1 MIMNKVTI
9 FAGPQNS
16 GKTTKARELTKQK
29 NAVWLF
35 KACLN
40 RNHHKHIS
48 QDTEI
53 VVFDEIRQ
61 LDISYIAAFAAKEF
75 ISFRPNKAT
84 TTITMERP
92 EILIC
97 TNLDANQIVEL
108 IDKKVEV
115 QVINF

>member
-1 MIMNKVTI
+1 MNKVTI

-16 GKTTKARELTKQK
+16 GKTTQARAFTKQK

-35 KACLN
+35 KTCHDRHN
-40 RNHHKHIS
+40 HKHIS
-48 QDTEI
+48 QDTDI
-53 VVFDEIRQ
+53 VVFDEIHSF
-61 LDISYIAAFAAKEF
+61 DISYIAAFAAKEF
-75 ISFRPNKAT
+75 ITFSPNNASI
-84 TTITMERP
+84 TITMERP